1 MPRPPRYTARPG
13 PDQVWTGP
21 VLSRRAVTAFAVGA
35 MLAPARAR
43 AAPSAELWRRWL
55 AHDPASTAEI
65 DHAAWDRLLGAHLR
79 MGADGIARF
88 AYGEVGAAGRR
99 ALKDYVAGFAAVRAG
114 GLSRAEQFALW
125 VNLYNAVTVD
135 VVLDHFPVRS
145 IRDIDISPG
154 LFADGPWGRKL
165 AVVDGEKVSLDDV
178 EHRILRPIWRDPRI
192 HYAVNCAS
200 LGCPDLQRRAFTA
213 ANAEALLEAGA
224 AAYVNHPRG
233 ARFDDGRLV
242 VSSIYRWFSEDFGG
256 SDASTIAHLRRYARP
271 ALAERLAA
279 ARRIA
284 DHDYDW
290 RLNLWGGE
298 GRG

>member
-1 MPRPPRYTARPG
+1 MLRRPRYRAPPG
-13 PDQVWTGP
+13 RNQAGAGP
-21 VLSRRAVTAFAVGA
+21 VCSRRAFAALAAGA
-35 MLAPARAR
+35 MLAPAWAR

-55 AHDPASTAEI
+55 AHDPASSAGI
-65 DHAAWDRLLGAHLR
+65 DHGAWDRLLGAHLR

-99 ALKDYVAGFAAVRAG
+99 ALKDYIAGLAAARIGA
-114 GLSRAEQFALW
+114 LARAEQFALW
-125 VNLYNAVTVD
+125 VNLYNALTVD

-165 AVVDGEKVSLDDV
+165 AAVDGEKVSLDDV

-200 LGCPDLQRRAFTA
+200 LGCPDLQPRAFTA

-271 ALAERLAA
+271 ALAERLAE

-290 RLNLWGGE
+290 RLNDWGGAR
-298 GRG
+298 RG

>member
-13 PDQVWTGP
+13 PDQAGAGP
-21 VLSRRAVTAFAVGA
+21 VLSRRAFAAGAAGA

-43 AAPSAELWRRWL
+43 AAPDAELWRRWL
-55 AHDPASTAEI
+55 AHDPASTAGI
-65 DHAAWDRLLGAHLR
+65 DHGAWDRLLGAHLR

-99 ALKDYVAGFAAVRAG
+99 ALKDYVAGFAAVRVG
-114 GLSRAEQFALW
+114 RLSRAGQFALW

-165 AVVDGEKVSLDDV
+165 AVVDGEEVSLDDV

-271 ALAERLAA
+271 ALAGRLAA

-290 RLNLWGGE
+290 RLNLWGGG

>member
-13 PDQVWTGP
+13 PNQAEAGP
-21 VLSRRAVTAFAVGA
+21 VLSRRAFAA
-35 MLAPARAR
+35 AAASATLAPARAR
-43 AAPSAELWRRWL
+43 AAPDAELWRRWL
-55 AHDPASTAEI
+55 AHDPASTAGI
-65 DHAAWDRLLGAHLR
+65 DHGAWDRLLGAHLR

-99 ALKDYVAGFAAVRAG
+99 ALKDYVAGFAAVRVG
-114 GLSRAEQFALW
+114 RLSRAGQFALW

-165 AVVDGEKVSLDDV
+165 AVVDGEEVSLDDV

-233 ARFDDGRLV
+233 VRFDGDRLV
-242 VSSIYRWFSEDFGG
+242 VSSIYRWFSKDFGG